1 MTRNHR
7 SHTSAMAAGA
17 VLLALGMGVE
27 TAAAQVTAPPPPL
40 EERPI
45 EFPEFRD
52 MTLENGLRVVI
63 LPYGTQPVMSA
74 NLYLPGGGSLDPAD
88 RAGLASMTA
97 SVLTRGTRSRSAEEI
112 SATIEGVGGSLNAS
126 AGQDFLTI
134 STSALV
140 DHMDVALELLQ
151 DVAFNASFPDD
162 EVELTRRQT
171 LSGLQAQLGQSQAV
185 AQRRF
190 NAVVYG
196 EDHPYGRAATPAT
209 VEAITRDELVTFRD
223 DVVHAGGA
231 LLLIAGRVDPD
242 EMEARVREL
251 FGDWHGSE
259 RTLPSFVSPPERD
272 EARIYFVHRPGSV
285 QSVFG
290 VGHLG
295 VAPDHPDFFALT
307 VMNRVLGG
315 GADARLFQI
324 LREER
329 GWTYGAYSQ
338 ITRPADIGVIRAITE
353 VRTDV
358 SDSTFVELLHQFDR
372 LRDEPVPPEE
382 LDAARN
388 YLAGSFPLRLE
399 TAGQVAGQLAQSL
412 LLGLPLD
419 DVTRFPDRIRAVT
432 AEDVQRAARTHVHPD
447 RAAIIV
453 VGDAGDVLEQLDGRA
468 PIQFF
473 DVRGEPLTR
482 EQVLGSGEPVA
493 WDASRLREGM
503 RRYDLYLQDNPMGAA
518 EYTLTREGDEWVSTA
533 VIQSPAGNQ
542 ETELRFSAVDFAPI
556 SLSQEMGQGPAS
568 VQAHLTV
575 EDGRVVGE
583 VQLPVQ
589 MGGDRELD
597 EPLGPGV
604 LLPGMEEL
612 ALAVADLEE
621 GASFTLRYLDVIQGN
636 QRTLEARVTGREEI
650 QVPGGTFDTWRVEL
664 SGGDVPMVL
673 YLHVESPHLLIRQ
686 EFVGQPIRLDLTAME
701 TP

>member
-1 MTRNHR
+1 
-7 SHTSAMAAGA
+7 
-17 VLLALGMGVE
+17 
-27 TAAAQVTAPPPPL
+27 
-40 EERPI
+40 
-45 EFPEFRD
+45 
-52 MTLENGLRVVI
+52 
-63 LPYGTQPVMSA
+63 
-74 NLYLPGGGSLDPAD
+74 
-88 RAGLASMTA
+88 
-97 SVLTRGTRSRSAEEI
+97 
-112 SATIEGVGGSLNAS
+112 
-126 AGQDFLTI
+126 
-134 STSALV
+134 
-140 DHMDVALELLQ
+140 
-151 DVAFNASFPDD
+151 
-162 EVELTRRQT
+162 
-171 LSGLQAQLGQSQAV
+171 
-185 AQRRF
+185 
-190 NAVVYG
+190 
-196 EDHPYGRAATPAT
+196 
-209 VEAITRDELVTFRD
+209 
-223 DVVHAGGA
+223 
-231 LLLIAGRVDPD
+231 
-242 EMEARVREL
+242 
-251 FGDWHGSE
+251 
-259 RTLPSFVSPPERD
+259 
-272 EARIYFVHRPGSV
+272 
-285 QSVFG
+285 
-290 VGHLG
+290 
-295 VAPDHPDFFALT
+295 
-307 VMNRVLGG
+307 
-315 GADARLFQI
+315 
-324 LREER
+324 
-329 GWTYGAYSQ
+329 
-338 ITRPADIGVIRAITE
+338 
-353 VRTDV
+353 
-358 SDSTFVELLHQFDR
+358 
-372 LRDEPVPPEE
+372 
-382 LDAARN
+382 
-388 YLAGSFPLRLE
+388 
-399 TAGQVAGQLAQSL
+399 
-412 LLGLPLD
+412 
-419 DVTRFPDRIRAVT
+419 
-432 AEDVQRAARTHVHPD
+432 
-447 RAAIIV
+447 V

-650 QVPGGTFDTWRVEL
+650 QVPAGTFDTWRVEL

-673 YLHVESPHLLIRQ
+673 YLQVESPHLLIRQ
-686 EFVGQPIRLDLTAME
+686 EFVGQPIRLDLTAMD